1 MTENAVRAPGN
12 GAVHTATEASVL
24 AIVEEVLG
32 RRGIGPDGDLFDH
45 GATSLSFV
53 RVLGQIHQRLNAQV
67 HPADLDDRLPS
78 VTSYLEPRLLEKQVL
93 VDYERPDWWA

>member
-1 MTENAVRAPGN
+1 MTDNVVSAPGN

-32 RRGIGPDGDLFDH
+32 RRDIGPDGDLFDH

-53 RVLGQIHQRLNAQV
+53 RVLGQIHKQLNAQV
-67 HPADLDDRLPS
+67 HPADLDGSATVRRLAACVDRDRSPS
-78 VTSYLEPRLLEKQVL
+78 APQSIG
-93 VDYERPDWWA
+93 A